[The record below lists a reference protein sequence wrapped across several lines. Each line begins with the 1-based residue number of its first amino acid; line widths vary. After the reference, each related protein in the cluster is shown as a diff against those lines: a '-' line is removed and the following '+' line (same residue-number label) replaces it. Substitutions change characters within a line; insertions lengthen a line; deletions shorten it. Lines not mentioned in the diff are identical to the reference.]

1 MPRRRKPPAENLA
14 ATQLRNAILSGL
26 LAPGARLRQVELAA
40 QFGVSRMPV
49 RQALLTLE
57 REGLVKTD
65 AWRGSVV
72 ASLDS
77 DTIRDMY
84 TFRGILEGHVA
95 QALAEGGDFDASEL
109 RDVIAAGRKATIRG
123 DYPRLIELDLRF
135 HTLLY
140 DAFGN
145 RALLDVMHGQWIH
158 IRRLMAL
165 TLRVAEYRR
174 LVWDQH
180 ASIVDAIE
188 AGDIQQ
194 AGALAEHHTTSA
206 ADMVIKRLAS
216 AHDSSNDK

>member
-1 MPRRRKPPAENLA
+1 
-14 ATQLRNAILSGL
+14 
-26 LAPGARLRQVELAA
+26 
-40 QFGVSRMPV
+40 MPV

-72 ASLDS
+72 ASLDP

-95 QALAEGGDFDASEL
+95 RALAEGGDFDAAEV
-109 RDVIAAGRKATIRG
+109 RDLIAAGRKATMRG
-123 DYPRLIELDLRF
+123 DYPRLIELDVQF
-135 HTLLY
+135 HTRLY

-145 RALLDVMHGQWIH
+145 RALLDVMRGQWIH

-180 ASIVDAIE
+180 ASIVEAIE
-188 AGDIQQ
+188 AGDTEQ
-194 AGALAEHHTTSA
+194 AGALAEHHNTA
-206 ADMVIKRLAS
+206 AAEMVIKRLTS
-216 AHDSSNDK
+216 AHDSSTDE